1 MFIPRQYRTPKVLYG
16 LFALEFPLTVA
27 VLALYGIAAPDLY
40 RTKLWQDGAD
50 NGFNSNPSQVI
61 YSYANYQ
68 PVSKTPLVWSSFL
81 TNYNVVIAVL
91 SMFLMLVKGIMFIT
105 RVFPPLLSVLVHAAL
120 TALYAFSVHAQV
132 SKDLNDPKHPQ
143 NGPPWY
149 LTKSCSVSFK
159 PANVG
164 YCQQAKATFAVTV
177 IVLALFAINTILAI
191 YNTIPSKEQ
200 KLARHASSDSGE
212 EGNMKDSPDSDISNR
227 QQWEMQNVPR
237 APRTPGTTGGMK
249 SPMTPRTQAFN
260 TLGGNEGNVVSSR
273 EVT

>member
-1 MFIPRQYRTPKVLYG
+1 MFVPRQYRTPKTLYG

-50 NGFNSNPSQVI
+50 NGFNSNPSEII
-61 YSYANYQ
+61 YSYANHQ
-68 PVSKTPLVWSSFL
+68 PVSKTPLVWSSFI

-120 TALYAFSVHAQV
+120 TALFAFSVHAQV

-149 LTKSCSVSFK
+149 LTKSCSRSFN

-164 YCQQAKATFAVTV
+164 FCQQAKATFALT
-177 IVLALFAINTILAI
+177 IIMLALFAINTMLAI
-191 YNTIPSKEQ
+191 FNTIPSKSQ
-200 KLARHASSDSGE
+200 KLVRTASSGSDE
-212 EGNMKDSPDSDISNR
+212 ESNIKDSPDSDVSNGE
-227 QQWEMQNVPR
+227 QFKMQDLPR
-237 APRTPGTTGGMK
+237 TPKTPGTTGGIK

-260 TLGGNEGNVVSSR
+260 TLGGNDTPSR
-273 EVT
+273 E